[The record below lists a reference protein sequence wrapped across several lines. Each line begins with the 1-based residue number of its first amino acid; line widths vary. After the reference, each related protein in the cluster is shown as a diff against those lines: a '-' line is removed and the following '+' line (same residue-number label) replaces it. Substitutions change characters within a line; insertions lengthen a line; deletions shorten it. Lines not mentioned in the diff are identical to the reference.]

1 MCVKPMSVMPFMVAS
16 DTCDSSEE
24 KDLSERML
32 DMPTEVP
39 GTAIEMSRTV
49 NDYVSTQNKH

>member
-1 MCVKPMSVMPFMVAS
+1 MCVKPMSAMPFMVAS
-16 DTCDSSEE
+16 DTCDSSDE

-39 GTAIEMSRTV
+39 GTKKDESCG
-49 NDYVSTQNKH
+49 